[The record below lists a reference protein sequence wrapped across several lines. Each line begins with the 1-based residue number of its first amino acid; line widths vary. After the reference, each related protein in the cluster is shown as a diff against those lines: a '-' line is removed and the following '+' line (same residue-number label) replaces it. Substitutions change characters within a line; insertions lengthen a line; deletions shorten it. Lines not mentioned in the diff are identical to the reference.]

1 MTSWNRTRAGVVLAV
16 GMASGLTGCHRPVDA
31 PALLSQTSGNEAGY
45 RIGPGDSMQIFVW
58 RNPEL
63 SMSVHVRPDGRISVP
78 LIEDLP
84 VANKTPTEVART
96 VEEKLSVFIKNP
108 VVTIIMDD
116 FIGPV
121 DRQIR
126 VVGEAAKPLAL
137 PFRQGITVLDVM
149 IQAGGLTQFAAG
161 NRALILRRS
170 EGQPVTYHLRLSDLM
185 KDGDLTANVELAPGD
200 ILMIPQSWL

>member
-1 MTSWNRTRAGVVLAV
+1 MYGRTLAGVVLALGV
-16 GMASGLTGCHRPVDA
+16 AGGLIGCALPADAPLSSGLAQGD
-31 PALLSQTSGNEAGY
+31 EADY

-63 SMSVHVRPDGRISVP
+63 SMTVQVRPDGRISVP

-84 VANKTPTEVART
+84 VANKTPTEVARA
-96 VEEKLSVFIKNP
+96 VEEKLAVFIKNP
-108 VVTIIMDD
+108 VVTIIMSN

-126 VVGEAAKPLAL
+126 VVGEAARPLAL

-161 NRALILRRS
+161 NRALILRRI
-170 EGQPVTYHLRLSDLM
+170 EGRLVTYHLRLGDLM
-185 KDGDLTANVELAPGD
+185 KEGDMTANVELAPGD
-200 ILMIPQSWL
+200 VLMIPQSWL